1 MYKNNQGFLLIESLL
16 FLLCSS
22 ILVLMIT
29 MSLQLLKQ
37 SQGKEIDIQK
47 KWEKEIYELYKE

>member
-1 MYKNNQGFLLIESLL
+1 MYKDSHGFLLIESLL